1 VPGFLRGASVSVL
14 VLVLILAGGLAHA
27 AWNLVVKRSA
37 VSGPLFVWLISA
49 AASLVLVPIG
59 IVVAVVDPPSWPQ
72 LAVAALVS
80 GILHVAYFLAL
91 QAGYRAGD
99 VSVVYPLARG
109 TGPLLSVVFAIVLF
123 AERPG
128 PIGLVGAGLVV
139 AGVVVIGLAGG
150 RANWRTARP
159 GVLWG
164 LAVGVLIA
172 AYTLWDAHA
181 VTALAISPIL
191 LNAGTSAMEAV
202 LLSPLAVR
210 RRAEVAAMIRRHWRD
225 VLVVAVL
232 SPLSYILILFAMQL
246 APVSIVAPA
255 RELSVVFVALAG
267 WLLFK
272 EPHPAARLT
281 GAVVVVAGVALLAAS
296 R

>member
-1 VPGFLRGASVSVL
+1 MSWL
-14 VLVLILAGGLAHA
+14 VILLILAGGLAHA
-27 AWNLVVKRSA
+27 TWNLVVKRSA
-37 VSGPLFVWLISA
+37 VSGPTFVWLTA
-49 AASLVLVPIG
+49 VFAG
-59 IVVAVVDPPSWPQ
+59 IVLLPVGIVAAVLDPPSWRD
-72 LAVAALVS
+72 LALAAVVS
-80 GILHVAYFLAL
+80 AILHVGYFLAL

-109 TGPLLSVVFAIVLF
+109 TGPLLSVVFAVVLF

-128 PIGLVGAGLVV
+128 PLGFAGAAAVV

-164 LAVGVLIA
+164 LLVGILIA

-191 LNAGTSAMEAV
+191 LNAGTSTLEAV
-202 LLSPLAVR
+202 LLTPIAVR
-210 RRAEVAAMIRRHWRD
+210 RWAQVRATLRNHWRD

-255 RELSVVFVALAG
+255 REISVVFVALAG

-272 EPHPAARLT
+272 EPHPGARLT
-281 GAVVVVAGVALLAAS
+281 GATVVVLGVALLAAS

>member
-1 VPGFLRGASVSVL
+1 MSPL
-14 VLVLILAGGLAHA
+14 VLLLILAGGLAHA
-27 AWNLVVKRSA
+27 TWNLVVKRSA
-37 VSGPLFVWLISA
+37 VSGPTFVWLTA
-49 AASLVLVPIG
+49 VFAGVVLVPVG
-59 IVVAVVDPPSWPQ
+59 IVAAVIDPPSWSD
-72 LAVAALVS
+72 LALAAAVS
-80 GILHVAYFLAL
+80 AILHVGYFLAL

-109 TGPLLSVVFAIVLF
+109 TGPLLSVVFAVVLF

-128 PIGLVGAGLVV
+128 PLGFAGAAAVV
-139 AGVVVIGLAGG
+139 VGVVVIGFAGG

-164 LAVGVLIA
+164 LLVGVLIA

-191 LNAGTSAMEAV
+191 LNAGTSTLEAV
-202 LLSPLAVR
+202 LLTPVAVR
-210 RRAEVAAMIRRHWRD
+210 RWDQVRATLRNHGKD

-255 RELSVVFVALAG
+255 REISVVFVALAG
-267 WLLFK
+267 WLLFR
-272 EPHPAARLT
+272 EPHPAARLS
-281 GAVVVVAGVALLAAS
+281 GAAVVVLGVALLAAA

>member
-1 VPGFLRGASVSVL
+1 MSWL
-14 VLVLILAGGLAHA
+14 VLLLIVAGGLAHA
-27 AWNLVVKRSA
+27 TWNLVVKRSA
-37 VSGPLFVWLISA
+37 VSGPPFVWLTA
-49 AASLVLVPIG
+49 VAASIVLVPVG
-59 IVVAVVDPPSWPQ
+59 VVVAVLDPPSWPALL
-72 LAVAALVS
+72 LAVVVS
-80 GILHVAYFLAL
+80 GALHVAYFLAL

-109 TGPLLSVVFAIVLF
+109 TGPLLSVLFAIVLF
-123 AERPG
+123 GERPG
-128 PIGLVGAGLVV
+128 VLGMLGAAAVV
-139 AGVVVIGLAGG
+139 AGVVVIGLGGG
-150 RANWRTARP
+150 RASWRSARA

-164 LAVGVLIA
+164 LLVGVVIA

-191 LNAGTSAMEAV
+191 LNAGTSLSEAV
-202 LLSPLAVR
+202 LLAPVAVR
-210 RRAEVAAMIRRHWRD
+210 RWAAVRDVARRHWRD

-272 EPHPAARLT
+272 EPHPAARLG
-281 GAVVVVAGVALLAAS
+281 GAAIVVLGVGLLAAS